1 MCAVVLYP
9 VRIPLCLVLVLLAI
23 AFYTG
28 VYMAHQE
35 CEAWKWLA
43 GAQAFSSAAGAFAA
57 KWGAS
62 ATQAAGS
69 SLALSTSGPAGWLGS
84 AASLALGT
92 AAGM

>member
-1 MCAVVLYP
+1 MCAVVFYP
-9 VRIPLCLVLVLLAI
+9 IRIPLCLVLVLLTI

-35 CEAWKWLA
+35 CEAWKWQA

-62 ATQAAGS
+62 AATQAAGN
-69 SLALSTSGPAGWLGS
+69 SLAVATSGPAGWLGR

-92 AAGM
+92 VL